1 MPWADSAAV
10 CTHLV
15 PDAIYNPVAIKLL
28 VSGLLTGHTCYVHL
42 FYIMTDFVFYLIS
55 SMYVIHLLF

>member
-15 PDAIYNPVAIKLL
+15 PDAIHNPVAIKLL
-28 VSGLLTGHTCYVHL
+28 VSGLLTGHICYVHL
-42 FYIMTDFVFYLIS
+42 FLHHDRFCILSY
-55 SMYVIHLLF
+55 